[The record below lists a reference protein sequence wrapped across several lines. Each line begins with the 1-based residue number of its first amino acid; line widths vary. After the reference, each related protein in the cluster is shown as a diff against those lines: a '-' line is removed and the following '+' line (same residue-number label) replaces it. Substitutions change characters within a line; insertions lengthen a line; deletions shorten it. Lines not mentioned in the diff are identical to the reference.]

1 MSDDLEDVDL
11 NYAPKSY
18 FVPHGLER
26 HLVSKIKSAVIRA
39 DLNAL
44 LDQGEYKRVRE
55 VLIDEER
62 NNAFFKAMG
71 RSHPMFLGGNYLPDT
86 EEGEIEI
93 ARLCLR
99 SVTYDVAAVYVRREQ
114 GVIHYRVVDEHDGM
128 TLHEEP
134 YGQSETPMTLEA
146 FTAFVVEKWGLDGI
160 VNDNDFGTVQEALDF
175 FWAES
180 YFYPDLDLMLRHT
193 ALELFPE
200 REVDEDDDWTLG

>member
-1 MSDDLEDVDL
+1 MSAYLEDVDL
-11 NYAPKSY
+11 NHAPKSY

-44 LDQGEYKRVRE
+44 LDQGEYQRVRE
-55 VLIDEER
+55 VLIDEDR
-62 NNAFFKAMG
+62 DNAFFNAMG
-71 RSHPMFLGGNYLPDT
+71 HSHPMFLGGNYLPDT

-93 ARLCLR
+93 ARLCLM
-99 SVTYDVAAVYVRREQ
+99 SVTVDVAAVYARKEK
-114 GVIHYRVVDEHDGM
+114 GVIHNRVVDEYDGM

-160 VNDNDFGTVQEALDF
+160 VNDNFFGTVQEALDF

-180 YFYPDLDLMLRHT
+180 YFYPDLDRMLRHAT
-193 ALELFPE
+193 LELFPE
-200 REVDEDDDWTLG
+200 REVDEDDDWR

>member
-1 MSDDLEDVDL
+1 MSAYLEDVDL
-11 NYAPKSY
+11 NHAPKSY

-44 LDQGEYKRVRE
+44 LDQGEYQRVRE
-55 VLIDEER
+55 VLIDEDR
-62 NNAFFKAMG
+62 DNAFFNAMG
-71 RSHPMFLGGNYLPDT
+71 HSHPMFLGGNYLPDT

-93 ARLCLR
+93 ARLCLM
-99 SVTYDVAAVYVRREQ
+99 SVTVDVAAVYARKEQ
-114 GVIHYRVVDEHDGM
+114 GVIHNRVVDEYDGM

-160 VNDNDFGTVQEALDF
+160 VNDNFFGTVQEALDF

-180 YFYPDLDLMLRHT
+180 YFYPDLDRMLRHVT
-193 ALELFPE
+193 LELFPE
-200 REVDEDDDWTLG
+200 REVDEDDDWR

>member
-1 MSDDLEDVDL
+1 MSAYLEDVDL
-11 NYAPKSY
+11 NHAPKSY

-44 LDQGEYKRVRE
+44 LDQGEYQRVRE
-55 VLIDEER
+55 VLIDEDR
-62 NNAFFKAMG
+62 DNAFFNAMG
-71 RSHPMFLGGNYLPDT
+71 HSHPMFLGGNYLPDT

-93 ARLCLR
+93 ARLCLM
-99 SVTYDVAAVYVRREQ
+99 SVTVDVAAVYARKEK
-114 GVIHYRVVDEHDGM
+114 GVIHNRVVDEYDGM

-160 VNDNDFGTVQEALDF
+160 VNDNFFGTVQEALDF

-180 YFYPDLDLMLRHT
+180 YFYPDLDRMLRHVT
-193 ALELFPE
+193 LELFPE
-200 REVDEDDDWTLG
+200 REVDEDDDWR